1 MELNLRIFTPWVDVH
16 SRSKLMSKV
25 GVESFSIRD
34 LIRPEAPQVRRI
46 LSAIINFAKF
56 REERMSVYEQCT
68 QKAVGFSFFGKPD
81 E

>member
-1 MELNLRIFTPWVDVH
+1 
-16 SRSKLMSKV
+16 MSKI
-25 GVESFSIRD
+25 GVENFSIRD

-68 QKAVGFSFFGKPD
+68 QKAD
-81 E
+81 ELEEQRHALESKHQELEARVNALR